1 MKFNL
6 REKLH
11 QAREGATATLAI
23 GVLKADEAARDAIE
37 NLGKLGDRARAKA
50 NEVGN
55 AASQKASDVRN
66 AVTSTVDATKEN
78 IAKTTEGVKQKT
90 VATLGQLGD
99 KIEQKTSEAAKAT
112 KGFGK
117 AARKKLNFSE
127 AAKPK
132 KVATIKAKPAK
143 ITATKKAQKPR

>member
-23 GVLKADEAARDAIE
+23 GVLKADQAAHEAIE
-37 NLGKLGDRARAKA
+37 KLGKLGDRARAKA
-50 NEVGN
+50 NEVGE

-90 VATLGQLGD
+90 VATLGTLGD
-99 KIEQKTSEAAKAT
+99 KIEQKTAESSKAT
-112 KGFGK
+112 KVFGK
-117 AARKKLNFSE
+117 AARKKLDFTK
-127 AAKPK
+127 AAAPK
-132 KVATIKAKPAK
+132 KPAAMKAKK
-143 ITATKKAQKPR
+143 ITPNKKAPKPR